1 MDASPVPVFD
11 ELYDHL
17 ERTTRLRREEAER
30 VVAEIF
36 EYFSESTEQF
46 VRRRHAE
53 LQSES
58 RRNDEIF
65 RLIAAELSGRRFT
78 APPLTERQIRRLVYG

>member
-1 MDASPVPVFD
+1 MDPLPAFD
-11 ELYDHL
+11 DLYGHL
-17 ERTTRLRREEAER
+17 ERTTRLRREEVVR
-30 VVAEIF
+30 VVADVF
-36 EYFSESTEQF
+36 EYFSESEEQF

-53 LQSES
+53 LQCES

>member
-1 MDASPVPVFD
+1 MDFSAVFD

-30 VVAEIF
+30 VVAEVF
-36 EYFSESTEQF
+36 EYFSESAEQF

-53 LQSES
+53 LQRES